1 MDKFD
6 PSIIQQFKD
15 FASLQQFAES
25 QKRTIDELTQKIA
38 TLQDEN
44 LQLKSLH
51 ESTAPLFGGAAISN
65 EELICLKQI
74 QDMKQI
80 SDSRPLTLDETRRLD
95 ILIKNLQT
103 VRASGKKDSGNS
115 FTDLP
120 VAELH
125 QLLKE

>member
-1 MDKFD
+1 MDNFD
-6 PSIIQQFKD
+6 SSTIQQFKD
-15 FASLQQFAES
+15 FASLQQLVES
-25 QKRTIDELTQKIA
+25 QKRTIDELTQKVA
-38 TLQDEN
+38 SLQDEN

-51 ESTAPLFGGAAISN
+51 ENTASLFGNAAISN

-74 QDMKQI
+74 QDMKQL

-103 VRASGKKDSGNS
+103 VRATGKKDSGNS
-115 FTDLP
+115 FNNLP